1 MMRLGF
7 IGLGI
12 MGESMAENLIKK
24 SGLLVNVFD
33 IDSSKVQK
41 LVNLGGNGSK
51 SLKDVAAK
59 SDIIFSMVPKSEHVE
74 SVFEEIKDYLNEAK
88 IWVDMSTIEPHVS
101 HQIAAKVEKTGAT
114 MLDAPVVKSK
124 AAAISGKL
132 GIYVGG
138 PEQVFEKVKPYL
150 AMMGENVIR
159 MGENSKGLYMKI
171 AHNMLVAQI
180 QNGVNEMLVF
190 SEKAG
195 LNLKEVPLAI
205 SYGGGQNFY
214 LDSKKESILKGD
226 FTTAFSVENM
236 HKDVSIA
243 VDIKNKQ
250 KLELKGFDVV
260 KAIYDDAMNLG
271 VGKEDFSATYKV
283 VKEKQ

>member
-1 MMRLGF
+1 MRLGF

-12 MGESMAENLIKK
+12 MGESMAENLINK
-24 SGLLVNVFD
+24 SALTVNVFD
-33 IDSSKVQK
+33 IDPSKTEK
-41 LVNLGGNGSK
+41 LAALGGRASK
-51 SLKDVAAK
+51 YLKELVAE

-74 SVFEEIKDYLNEAK
+74 GIFHDIKYELNESK
-88 IWVDMSTIEPHVS
+88 IWVDMSTIEPHLS
-101 HQIAAKVEKTGAT
+101 QQIAEEVEKTGAI

-124 AAAISGKL
+124 AAAMAGKL

-138 PEQVFEKVKPYL
+138 CESAFVKVKPFL
-150 AMMGENVIR
+150 AMMGENIIR
-159 MGENSKGLYMKI
+159 MGENGKGLYMKI

-195 LNLKEVPLAI
+195 LNLDEVPLAI

-243 VDIKNKQ
+243 VDIKNTKGL
-250 KLELKGFDVV
+250 KLKGFDVV
-260 KAIYDDAMNLG
+260 KSIYDDAMELG
-271 VGKEDFSATYKV
+271 VGKKDFSATYKV